1 MPRIPDVEPV
11 EIDKHGR
18 KTLTHPAFGQITVS
32 RISGQR
38 TLYGSDFEHNGF
50 VRVSVFQSELERSL
64 HRDWPHSTNVPLIE
78 VDMSEAQWG
87 SFVSSFGVGMGT
99 QCTLNVVGSERKPGL
114 PLPERAKKHFGEGQ
128 EAVAAVLND
137 LSTLRAKVEAGTS
150 GLSKT
155 RQADLLKEVDWA
167 IRRMNDSLPF
177 VAKSLAEEME
187 QTVEKAK
194 TEVHAYVT
202 RTVIDAGIAA
212 IRGDGA
218 EGPLLLT
225 KPDPAA

>member
-1 MPRIPDVEPV
+1 MPRIPDMEPA
-11 EIDKHGR
+11 ETEERGR
-18 KTLTHPAFGQITVS
+18 KVLRHPAFGQITVN

-50 VRVSVFQSELERSL
+50 VRVSVFESELERSH
-64 HRDWPHSTNVPLIE
+64 HRDWPHHNMKPLIE

-87 SFVSSFGVGMGT
+87 SFVSSFGIGMGT
-99 QCTLNVVGSERKPGL
+99 QCTLNVVGNERKPGL

-128 EAVAAVLND
+128 ETVAAVLAD
-137 LSTLRAKVEAGTS
+137 LNTLRAKVEAGTA

-155 RQADLLKEVDWA
+155 RQAELLKDVDWA

-187 QTVEKAK
+187 HTVEKAK

-218 EGPLLLT
+218 EGPLLIT
-225 KPDPAA
+225 KSNPAP

>member
-1 MPRIPDVEPV
+1 MPRTPDVEPV
-11 EIDKHGR
+11 EVEKHGR
-18 KTLTHPAFGQITVS
+18 TVLTHPAFGQITVS

-38 TLYGSDFEHNGF
+38 TLYGSDFGHNGF
-50 VRVSVFQSELERSL
+50 VRVSVFASELERNH
-64 HRDWPHSTNVPLIE
+64 HRDWPHHMNVPLIE
-78 VDMSEAQWG
+78 LDMSEAQWG
-87 SFVSSFGVGMGT
+87 SFVSSFNIGMGT
-99 QCTLNVVGSERKPGL
+99 QCTLNVVGDERKPGF
-114 PLPERAKKHFGEGQ
+114 PLQERAKLHFGEGQ
-128 EAVAAVLND
+128 ATVQAVLDD
-137 LSTLRAKVEAGTS
+137 LKALRAKIEAGTA

-155 RQADLLKEVDWA
+155 RQTDMLKEVDWS
-167 IRRMNDSLPF
+167 IRRMTDSLPF

-187 QTVEKAK
+187 HTVEKAK